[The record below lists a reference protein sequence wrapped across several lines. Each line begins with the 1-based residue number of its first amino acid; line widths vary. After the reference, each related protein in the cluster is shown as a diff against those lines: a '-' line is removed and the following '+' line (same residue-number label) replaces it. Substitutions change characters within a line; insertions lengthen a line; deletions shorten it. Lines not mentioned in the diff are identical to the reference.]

1 MSRLAAALVGLVLAL
16 AGCHAGEPAEP
27 ERLVIAAGDPQNV
40 YRLLGDALAEA
51 ARQGW
56 SAQVEVLDSN
66 GSEQNL
72 ELVASGQADVGF
84 ANLDSATSAVSGEL
98 PSGHAL
104 PLYALARLY
113 DDYLQVVTLAEGDI
127 NELGD
132 LQDRRVAT
140 GAPGSG
146 TASAANRVLD
156 VAEVQVEVAEDL
168 TLDEA
173 AEALVGGRIDAFF
186 VAGGVPT
193 PVIGNL
199 VESGTKVRLLPTS
212 HLIDD
217 LRDRFGDRYQTQTIP
232 AGAYEGIESGVG
244 TVSVPNLLVAR
255 QDLPDDVAYRLTQL
269 LFAAKDELVAAHPE
283 ALRLDHRS
291 ALATLPIELHPGAAR
306 YYREAK
312 PYWSGFGE
320 VGRGGSRR
328 WVA

>member
-16 AGCHAGEPAEP
+16 AGCHPGQPAEP

-51 ARQGW
+51 ARQAW

-72 ELVASGQADVGF
+72 ELVASGEADVGF
-84 ANLDSATSAVSGEL
+84 ANLDNATTAVSGE
-98 PSGHAL
+98 SGFAL
-104 PLYALARLY
+104 PVYALARLY

-132 LQDRRVAT
+132 LQGRRVAT

-146 TASAANRVLD
+146 TAIAANRVLD
-156 VAEVQVEVAEDL
+156 AAEVPVMAAN
-168 TLDEA
+168 TLSLEA
-173 AEALVGGRIDAFF
+173 AAAALVDGEIAAFF

-193 PVIGNL
+193 PVVGDL

-217 LRDRFGDRYQTQTIP
+217 LRERFGDRYQTQTIP
-232 AGAYEGIESGVG
+232 AGAYQGIETGVG

-255 QDLPDDVAYRLTQL
+255 QDLPDGVAYRLTQL
-269 LFAAKDELVAAHPE
+269 LFAAKDELVVAHPE

-291 ALATLPIELHPGAAR
+291 ALATLPIELHPGAAQ
-306 YYREAK
+306 YYQEAK
-312 PYWSGFGE
+312 PY
-320 VGRGGSRR
+320 
-328 WVA
+328 A